1 MLVKDIN
8 SLKTIAEVEEYR
20 KKINEACD
28 KRSNLIAIYTKANDL
43 SKKDFGTIKESFEA
57 ISPELFKTKEG
68 KAVMNK
74 YAKTIKEN
82 KNLSALHS
90 IYENIRKANSESDI
104 DFFINSL
111 ASENWNVNKKTVDED
126 CKKLGRILAE
136 GYILIE
142 GNAVLP
148 SSNTELANAVEFVTE
163 NKMTGKNIAEYSKA
177 VKIIRENVEKN
188 EIVENRFKSKDIES
202 LAEQMVE
209 DFNKKYSSTLNEGE
223 IDALKEISNSE
234 NREET
239 FEKYKKACMD
249 RLSEA
254 KQNFMDENNSAATE
268 KIESIMEQVSEK
280 KFSVDTVG
288 NDICGMIK
296 LSNIF

>member
-1 MLVKDIN
+1 MLVKNIN

-28 KRSNLIAIYTKANDL
+28 KRSNLISIYTKANEL
-43 SKKDFGTIKESFEA
+43 SQKDFGVIKESFEA
-57 ISPELFKTKEG
+57 MSPELFKTKEG

-74 YAKTIKEN
+74 YTKVIKES

-90 IYENIRKANSESDI
+90 IYENIRKANTESDI
-104 DFFINSL
+104 DFFINKL
-111 ASENWNVNKKTVDED
+111 ASEKWNVDKKTVSED

-142 GNAVLP
+142 GNVVLP
-148 SSNTELANAVEFVTE
+148 AANTELDKAVNFVSE
-163 NKMTGKNIAEYSKA
+163 NEMNGKNIAEYSKA

-188 EIVENRFKSKDIES
+188 EIVENTFKAKNIEK
-202 LAEQMVE
+202 LAEEMVE
-209 DFNKKYSSTLNEGE
+209 EFNKKYSSTLNEGE
-223 IDALKEISNSE
+223 VDALKEISNSE

-249 RLSEA
+249 KLSEA
-254 KQNFMDENNSAATE
+254 KQNFEKENNTAATE
-268 KIESIMEQVSEK
+268 KINSIMEQVSEK

-288 NDICGMIK
+288 NDVCGMIK
-296 LSNIF
+296 LSDIF